1 MLQLTYRKDDEILA
15 RKESNKNYFTVT
27 PGEMI
32 RLFIDM
38 YKGDFTKQPTKMLWG
53 QPGVG
58 KSQAVQQLA
67 KRLEAETDKK
77 VEVHLVSL
85 LLMNPIDLRGIP
97 SKAVDEN
104 GKEVTRW
111 LQPEIFQMDDSPE
124 KIHILFLDEI
134 SAAVPSVQ
142 AAAYQIA
149 LDKRIGEFNLPK
161 NCFVLC
167 AGNRVTDKAVAYT
180 MPKPLANR
188 MTHFEVVSNIDD
200 WKTWAYQN
208 SIESL
213 IIGYL
218 DSQPDDLNDFNSDND
233 DVAFATPRSWEMV
246 DTYCKTVGLENLL
259 KDVNIAEKNKDHDS
273 VAHRKMNSLFKLIAG
288 SVGMGI
294 ALKFRTYLKVYR
306 FLPKFEDIASG
317 KVTTVDKAFADR
329 LDILHALSAMI
340 ASRVT
345 EYSQK
350 GKGTWARKEAQIKAE
365 RFLTNIG
372 VYISSLP
379 NTEFKAWV
387 MQDIFSGI
395 EPDFKRLL
403 VQNAAFGNSLDAVA
417 KYI

>member
-1 MLQLTYRKDDEILA
+1 MAK
-15 RKESNKNYFTVT
+15 KEENKNYFSVT

-32 RLFIDM
+32 NLFVDM
-38 YKGDFTKQPTKMLWG
+38 YKGDFSRQPTKMLWG

-58 KSQAVQQLA
+58 KSQAVRQLA
-67 KRLEAETDKK
+67 VRLEQETRKK

-97 SKAVDEN
+97 SKAQDKN
-104 GKEVTRW
+104 GNEVTRW
-111 LQPEIFQMDDSPE
+111 LQPEIFQMDDSKN

-149 LDKRIGEFNLPK
+149 LDRRIGEFQLPD
-161 NCFVLC
+161 NCFVIC

-200 WKTWAYQN
+200 WKVWAYKN
-208 SIESL
+208 GLEAL

-246 DTYCKTVGLENLL
+246 DVYCKTANLIEL
-259 KDVNIAEKNKDHDS
+259 LDEVNNAEKNKVHDS
-273 VAHRKMNSLFKLIAG
+273 PAHKKMNALFKLIAG

-294 ALKFRTYLKVYR
+294 ALKFRQYLKVYR
-306 FLPKFEDIASG
+306 FLPKFDDIASG
-317 KVTTVDKAFADR
+317 RITEVDKSLADR

-345 EYSQK
+345 EYSRE
-350 GKGTWARKEAQIKAE
+350 GKGTWVRSDARIKANKYLNNVG
-365 RFLTNIG
+365 RYIG
-372 VYISSLP
+372 SLP

-387 MQDIFSGI
+387 MSDIFAGI
-395 EPDFKRLL
+395 DPDFKQIL
-403 VQNAAFGNSLDAVA
+403 VKNESFTSSYDAVA
-417 KYI
+417 QFI

>member
-1 MLQLTYRKDDEILA
+1 MAKHTE
-15 RKESNKNYFTVT
+15 NKNYFTVT

-32 RLFIDM
+32 NLFTEL
-38 YKGDFTKQPTKMLWG
+38 YKGDFSRQPTKMLWG

-58 KSQAVQQLA
+58 KSQAIRQLA
-67 KRLEAETDKK
+67 SVLEETTGKK

-97 SKAVDEN
+97 SKAKDDN
-104 GKEVTRW
+104 DNEVTRW
-111 LQPEIFQMDDSPE
+111 LQPEIFQMDPSE
-124 KIHILFLDEI
+124 KKIHILFLDEI
-134 SAAVPSVQ
+134 SAAPPSVQ

-149 LDKRIGEFNLPK
+149 LDKRIGEFKLPD
-161 NCFVLC
+161 NCFVVC

-188 MTHFEVVSNIDD
+188 MTHYEVISNIED
-200 WKTWAYQN
+200 WKIWAYKN
-208 SIESL
+208 GIEPL

-218 DSQPDDLNDFNSDND
+218 DSQPDDLNEFDSDND

-246 DTYCKTVGLENLL
+246 DSYCKSFNLSQL
-259 KDVNIAEKNKDHDS
+259 LADVNTAEKNRVNDS
-273 VAHRKMNSLFKLIAG
+273 PAHAKLNSLFKCVAG

-306 FLPKFEDIASG
+306 YLPNYADIVSG
-317 KVTTVDKAFADR
+317 KVKSVDPSFADR

-345 EYSQK
+345 EYSQSVK
-350 GKGTWARKEAQIKAE
+350 DSIKQKSVQIQVMNNLKNVGA
-365 RFLTNIG
+365 
-372 VYISSLP
+372 YISSLP

-387 MQDIFSGI
+387 MTDIYSGVTS
-395 EPDFKRLL
+395 DFKNFIRMSKTFEG
-403 VQNAAFGNSLDAVA
+403 ATKAVA
-417 KYI
+417 DII